1 MHRRTNI
8 ELDIDLINKAME
20 LTHLS
25 TIKDVVHHALREI
38 IKVNKRKKL
47 LTLKGKV
54 EWEGDIDQMRS
65 I

>member
-1 MHRRTNI
+1 MYKRTNI

-25 TIKDVVHHALREI
+25 TVKDVVHHALREL
-38 IKVNKRKKL
+38 IKANKRKKL

-54 EWEGDIDQMRS
+54 VLEDNL
-65 I
+65 